1 MATAAKRRAKGEGT
15 VYKDEARGDFTG
27 LITIDGKRRRV
38 RGKTKKEVTEKL
50 GALRFADPVV
60 ARLDRSVTLA
70 ALLDDWMTNVV
81 ARRLADEEIAPATA
95 EAHEWAVRLWTHYA
109 GKVKLVNLTTLAAE
123 KAMGEMSTAST
134 PLSRASLVKIRST
147 LNQACRWGQRH
158 DYLVRNPAEAI
169 ELPASKELAPKRDKA
184 ALTAGDQKKLMRAL
198 KGTQFELLFVT
209 MMQTGLRV
217 GEVLALGIDALNLDG
232 DPATIAV
239 VRGIRATRGKGRL
252 SDELKTKG
260 ARRTLAIPQDLADR
274 LHDYVIDNAPDD
286 LLWTQADGVNPV
298 DRSTVRKELAAACAK
313 AKINQVSPTELRH
326 TAATQMVDAGLP
338 LHRVADVLGHTTTR
352 MLQETYRH
360 TPEVVH
366 GADVLSLR

>member
-1 MATAAKRRAKGEGT
+1 MAKRRAKGEGT
-15 VYKDEARGDFTG
+15 VYEDEARGDWTG

-38 RGKTKKEVTEKL
+38 RGRTKKEVTDKL

-60 ARLDRSVTLA
+60 ARLDRSVALATL
-70 ALLDDWMTNVV
+70 LNEWMDKVV
-81 ARRLADEEIAPATA
+81 ARRLADGEIAPATA
-95 EAHEWAVRLWTHYA
+95 EAHEWAVCLWVHHA
-109 GKVKLVNLTTLAAE
+109 GNVRLVNLTTLRAMEAMAA
-123 KAMGEMSTAST
+123 MSTGENR
-134 PLSRASLVKIRST
+134 LSRASLVKIRST

-169 ELPASKELAPKRDKA
+169 ELPASKVLAPKREKA
-184 ALTAGDQKKLMRAL
+184 ALSAADRKKLMRAL
-198 KGTQFELLFVT
+198 KGTQLELLFVT

-217 GEVLALGIDALNLDG
+217 GEALALGVGAVDLDG
-232 DPATIAV
+232 KPPTIAV

-274 LHDYVIDNAPDD
+274 LHDFVMETEPTD

-298 DRSTVRKELAAACAK
+298 DRSTVRKELATACAK
-313 AKINQVSPTELRH
+313 AKIGQVSPTELRH
-326 TAATQMVDAGLP
+326 TAATQMVEAGLP

-360 TPEVVH
+360 APDVVH